1 MKSPSRRR
9 GSPHRRLVRP
19 DDVPEDLP
27 SKMKPS
33 LFIPDPR
40 HLGRTKDRGLGPDK
54 SPCDDKRQM
63 SLLEARR
70 LFREGVRRRT
80 VSSRSINGLPK
91 NVWAVDH
98 EGWVYEA
105 NQSRGTY
112 HGYRLDDRNDRVGK
126 RLSRE
131 VRKRWEGAG

>member
-1 MKSPSRRR
+1 
-9 GSPHRRLVRP
+9 
-19 DDVPEDLP
+19 
-27 SKMKPS
+27 
-33 LFIPDPR
+33 
-40 HLGRTKDRGLGPDK
+40 
-54 SPCDDKRQM
+54 M
-63 SLLEARR
+63 SLRRQAQVEGGRDDSWDARLR
-70 LFREGVRRRT
+70 AVEGDVRE
-80 VSSRSINGLPK
+80 INGLPK

-131 VRKRWEGAG
+131 VLKRWKGAR